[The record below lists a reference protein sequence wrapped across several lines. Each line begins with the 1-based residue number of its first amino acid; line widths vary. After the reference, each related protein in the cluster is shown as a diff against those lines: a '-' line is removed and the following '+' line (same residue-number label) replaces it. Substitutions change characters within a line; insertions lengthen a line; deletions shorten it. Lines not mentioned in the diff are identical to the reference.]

1 MRKAVKM
8 YESIL
13 GICYAAHNISAI
25 KVGNMNLINK
35 DRKCNSEVLLFL
47 R

>member
-1 MRKAVKM
+1 M

-13 GICYAAHNISAI
+13 GIFYAAHNIPAI

-35 DRKCNSEVLLFL
+35 DRKYNSEILILLK
-47 R
+47 